1 MCRVGRSGYIILLI
15 ILIIL
20 YKYIY
25 YILPLF
31 FGGPPL
37 RDTKALFLQM
47 QMQMQIFSP
56 LHSVSA
62 VVGEVIVGM

>member
-31 FGGPPL
+31 FAHHYV
-37 RDTKALFLQM
+37 TQKLFFLQLQLQM
-47 QMQMQIFSP
+47 QILSP
-56 LHSVSA
+56 LHSVST
-62 VVGEVIVGM
+62 VVGEVIVEVE